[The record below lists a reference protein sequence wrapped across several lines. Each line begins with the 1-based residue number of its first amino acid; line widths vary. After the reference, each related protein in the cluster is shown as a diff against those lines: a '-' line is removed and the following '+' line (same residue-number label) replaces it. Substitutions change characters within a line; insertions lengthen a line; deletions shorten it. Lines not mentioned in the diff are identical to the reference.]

1 MDDQL
6 MCEQLDIEALE
17 ALAADERAPL
27 PPHVATCAQCQQELQ
42 WLRRER
48 RLFAARRAARPTP
61 APAFDPVAARIA
73 VEAEAR
79 ARKRRSRWLTFY
91 SAVPAAAALSAA
103 LLLPRPRP
111 EARLAEPRDARLE
124 LQRAEREVSDAAR
137 VLEAKY
143 RKRVAVLANTTA
155 VARLDSL
162 YEARTHVLAA
172 RAQAGDDLE
181 ARQVALE
188 GYSAYVRE
196 LHRVVAEMDQ
206 VTAQ

>member
-1 MDDQL
+1 
-6 MCEQLDIEALE
+6 MCEQLDLEALE

-27 PPHVATCAQCQQELQ
+27 PDHVASCAQCQQELQ

-48 RLFAARRAARPTP
+48 QLFAARRAAQPKPTP
-61 APAFDPVAARIA
+61 APAFEPVAARIA

-111 EARLAEPRDARLE
+111 EAPRAEPRDARLE

-143 RKRVAVLANTTA
+143 KKRVTVLANTTA

-181 ARQVALE
+181 ARQAALE